1 VHCWAVVTTSPLLP
15 SSLMVFSQS
24 GGGQVVL
31 ARLLC
36 TQSLPKA
43 LDTAAYKAV
52 SAKPITAHKLQVCQ
66 LRLGGSPTYNACA

>member
-1 VHCWAVVTTSPLLP
+1 
-15 SSLMVFSQS
+15 
-24 GGGQVVL
+24 L